1 MEQELALFYFL
12 LLGFGVLMY
21 VILDGFDLGLGVL
34 YPWFDGEGER
44 DTVMRSISHVWD
56 GNETWLVFGGVVLF
70 AAFPAAYAHLLSSL
84 YVPLVL
90 MLVGLILRG
99 VAFEYRFKSVRSKR
113 VWDTAF
119 FGGSTLAAMCQGM
132 VLGAVVQG
140 GEMVGE
146 MFVLHWVTPFTIFTG
161 LSVVA
166 AYALLAS
173 CYLVLK
179 TRGDLLVRAARL
191 GRRLVVAMMVSL
203 AIVSLWMLYSNEWV
217 RTRWLEGLNALYLL
231 PMPVLSA
238 VFGFWLY
245 RALDGNECGARPF
258 WLAVGLFVMG
268 FVGLVAG
275 LFPFLLP
282 HQVTLWELHAP
293 ESSLWF
299 ALPGVLIF
307 LPLVL
312 AYTLWGYRIFAG
324 KVEDFEEGY

>member
-1 MEQELALFYFL
+1 
-12 LLGFGVLMY
+12 MY

-84 YVPLVL
+84 YVPLML

-113 VWDTAF
+113 VWDAAF
-119 FGGSTLAAMCQGM
+119 SAVRPWAAMCRAGA
-132 VLGAVVQG
+132 GAVVQG

-179 TRGDLLVRAARL
+179 PAVICWC
-191 GRRLVVAMMVSL
+191 GRRDWA
-203 AIVSLWMLYSNEWV
+203 
-217 RTRWLEGLNALYLL
+217 
-231 PMPVLSA
+231 A
-238 VFGFWLY
+238 VWWW
-245 RALDGNECGARPF
+245 R
-258 WLAVGLFVMG
+258 
-268 FVGLVAG
+268 
-275 LFPFLLP
+275 
-282 HQVTLWELHAP
+282 
-293 ESSLWF
+293 
-299 ALPGVLIF
+299 
-307 LPLVL
+307 
-312 AYTLWGYRIFAG
+312 
-324 KVEDFEEGY
+324 